1 MTGCITFA
9 LQLPALTL
17 KTEDLRKIENLSEGE

>member
-1 MTGCITFA
+1 MRGCITFA

-17 KTEDLRKIENLSEGE
+17 KTEDLRKIENLGEGE